1 MKLATIAAILGCALA
16 IRPSVEEPEQKSLVQ
31 QDDIEGEMQ
40 ELLEQDIE
48 HADEEELVDTDEG
61 IRLM

>member
-16 IRPSVEEPEQKSLVQ
+16 IRPSVEESEQKSLVQ

-48 HADEEELVDTDEG
+48 HADEEELIDTDEG